1 MDLCKHSH
9 SRSKNSLFTFFQKMQ
24 GPLRKHS
31 GGLSV
36 LCLPQWF
43 SVFSKTVTEVIRKF
57 ANYAFGYV
65 GLIGRL
71 RFLGQTYF
79 IFNLE
84 KFDFILKE
92 VFSSFL
98 LRSSLLSSSLHIIF
112 SKLLSLCLLF
122 SFIFI
127 W

>member
-24 GPLRKHS
+24 DPLRKHS

-65 GLIGRL
+65 GFIGRL

-84 KFDFILKE
+84 KFDFILEE
-92 VFSSFL
+92 VFSLLPPPFFPPQFFL
-98 LRSSLLSSSLHIIF
+98 TYNFLEAVIF
-112 SKLLSLCLLF
+112 VF
-122 SFIFI
+122 TF
-127 W
+127 